1 MTAAPGR
8 SHRSITALAATASL
22 ALLMT
27 TACYTYHPVAVESLR
42 VQSDVR
48 ARLTPGQLEE
58 LREMLPAGDRVIE
71 GRVLERESDGV
82 LLLVPVVSALRGA
95 RVETINQRL
104 SIRNTGFVEVE
115 VRELDRVR
123 TGLALGAGAVVVGVV
138 VARMLDEAVN
148 PGSQPGGPG
157 TGDLRPRAV
166 FAIGIRR

>member
-1 MTAAPGR
+1 
-8 SHRSITALAATASL
+8 
-22 ALLMT
+22 
-27 TACYTYHPVAVESLR
+27 
-42 VQSDVR
+42 
-48 ARLTPGQLEE
+48 
-58 LREMLPAGDRVIE
+58 MLPAGDRVIE

-82 LLLVPVVSALRGA
+82 LLLVPVASALRGA

-157 TGDLRPRAV
+157 TVDSRPRAV